1 MNDKYAAQVEPEFA
15 QLLKAANKSKLPEL
29 HTLAPDAAR
38 KQYAAGVALIAGN
51 SPDMASVNDFRIE
64 TPETIL
70 PARLYRPHSAPP
82 EATALLV
89 YFHGGGWS
97 FGSIDTHDHICRRLA
112 IALDGLVLSIGYRL
126 APENKFPAAVED
138 AINAATWASDNARM
152 LGADPAKLF
161 LGGDS
166 AGGNLAAVAAI
177 AACDADG
184 PPVAGQLLFYPATDM
199 TMRFASHTAFGDD
212 YRLTRPLMLWSALN
226 YLRDGRDVTNPRAS
240 PLLAT
245 SYAGLPPAIIITAG
259 FDPLRDEGEAYANT
273 LRKAGND
280 VDYKCYPGAVH
291 GFIGMTGVSQTA
303 EECLA
308 FAGRALRAAAYR
320 SSEIS
325 E

>member
-1 MNDKYAAQVEPEFA
+1 MTNKYEAQIEPAFA
-15 QLLKAANKSKLPEL
+15 QLLKAAKKSQLPEL

-38 KQYAAGVALIAGN
+38 SQYAAGVSLIAEG
-51 SPDMASVNDFRIE
+51 SPDMASVKDLRIE

-82 EATALLV
+82 KATALLV

-112 IALDGLVLSIGYRL
+112 IALDGLVLSVGYRL

-138 AINAATWASDNARM
+138 AINAATWASGNART

-177 AACDADG
+177 AARDMNG
-184 PPVAGQLLFYPATDM
+184 PPIAGQLLIYPATDM
-199 TMRFASHTAFGDD
+199 SMGFASHTAFGDD
-212 YRLTRPLMLWSALN
+212 YRLTRPLMVWSALN
-226 YLRDGRDVTNPRAS
+226 YLRDGRDVTDPRAS

-245 SYAGLPPAIIITAG
+245 SHADLPPAIVITAG

-273 LRKAGND
+273 LRKAGID
-280 VDYKCYPGAVH
+280 VDYKCYTGAIH
-291 GFIGMTGVSQTA
+291 GFIGMTSVSQTA
-303 EECLA
+303 GECLA
-308 FAGRALRAAAYR
+308 FAGGALRTAVSKA
-320 SSEIS
+320 SEITI
-325 E
+325 